1 MDLMAVEAPD
11 HHDDVDGR
19 IFSLAAIKSAA
30 DLDKVIASADA
41 DAFEESDDEDDDDE
55 SDGEEQDG
63 ADGRPVPRDRDQKLE
78 MELEEAYGRY
88 LQGTKNAGAKTG
100 TRSAKR
106 ARKKKDEVLRNDAA
120 EDEDILKMVGDSAVG
135 GLSTDALQYA
145 KMLNVGSKGTS
156 GGTREED
163 NSGDEGPESDDPGSD
178 EDGVTIEMS
187 GLAGQPVAKKAED
200 GGVVKGLIHEMAE
213 PTSAKTERWFSNPLF
228 DSISGGDSSKKG
240 KSKGAAADVPDI
252 DLSSDD
258 DDDDDDEGDDTPTKK
273 RKIEGGRGRR
283 PGTMTEAEKI
293 IADMPL
299 TDKERRHQKRVKVIE
314 RNERKKAR
322 KAAETAD
329 GFEVVAKGEE
339 GSTENTDAAK
349 SGDPGFD
356 QMDPAKRARI
366 AAARDLIRAGM
377 GAVSGGTAPEPTG
390 FTTAPAER
398 SVLPVRDGRTYAS
411 DEEDYDSD
419 DHARALALGTMML
432 RKSRANALVDASYNR
447 FAWNDPGDLPDWFVD
462 DEGKNYRPQLP
473 LPPALVA
480 KMKERFTALATKP
493 IAKVA
498 EARARKKKR
507 ANNALT
513 AAKKKAESVANSSD
527 MTEAQ
532 KLKAVSRA
540 MRGQDAKR
548 PGKTYVVSK
557 KNGSTKGSKGVKLV
571 DKREK
576 SDKRGMD
583 RATKGKTKKRRRPG
597 GGKKR

>member
-1 MDLMAVEAPD
+1 MKLHIKKTAEASAIDANADADADVAMEDAGDRPRAEGDGADDDSSVSSDEERIQGEIEKARARRLREKKRKVKKEREKAAKLRQRRAYGMDLMAVEAPD

-88 LQGTKNAGAKTG
+88 LQGTKNAGATTG

-187 GLAGQPVAKKAED
+187 GLAGQPVAKKVED

-258 DDDDDDEGDDTPTKK
+258 DDDEDEEGDDTPTKK

-283 PGTMTEAEKI
+283 PGMMTEAEKI

-299 TDKERRHQKRVKVIE
+299 TDKERRHQKKGE
-314 RNERKKAR
+314 DHRKK
-322 KAAETAD
+322 
-329 GFEVVAKGEE
+329 
-339 GSTENTDAAK
+339 
-349 SGDPGFD
+349 
-356 QMDPAKRARI
+356 
-366 AAARDLIRAGM
+366 
-377 GAVSGGTAPEPTG
+377 
-390 FTTAPAER
+390 
-398 SVLPVRDGRTYAS
+398 
-411 DEEDYDSD
+411 
-419 DHARALALGTMML
+419 
-432 RKSRANALVDASYNR
+432 
-447 FAWNDPGDLPDWFVD
+447 
-462 DEGKNYRPQLP
+462 
-473 LPPALVA
+473 
-480 KMKERFTALATKP
+480 
-493 IAKVA
+493 
-498 EARARKKKR
+498 
-507 ANNALT
+507 
-513 AAKKKAESVANSSD
+513 
-527 MTEAQ
+527 
-532 KLKAVSRA
+532 
-540 MRGQDAKR
+540 
-548 PGKTYVVSK
+548 
-557 KNGSTKGSKGVKLV
+557 
-571 DKREK
+571 
-576 SDKRGMD
+576 
-583 RATKGKTKKRRRPG
+583 
-597 GGKKR
+597 